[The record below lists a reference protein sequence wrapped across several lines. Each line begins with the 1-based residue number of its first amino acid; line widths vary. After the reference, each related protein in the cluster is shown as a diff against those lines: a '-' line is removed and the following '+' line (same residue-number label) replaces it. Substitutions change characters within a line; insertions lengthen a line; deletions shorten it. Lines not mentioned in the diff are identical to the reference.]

1 MTTIKELKQENL
13 IEIYLNIGLKWVRRI
28 IISPYEDF
36 GDYIEGTFVV
46 PQATIDHPFFA
57 SNIILY
63 NENVNVKNVFAWDVY
78 KNNLLYSKIINDY
91 KIKTDFFSWIKSG
104 VASSQNEM
112 ISKIKY
118 NKIKDIIE

>member
-13 IEIYLNIGLKWVRRI
+13 IEIYLNIGPKWVRRI
-28 IISPYEDF
+28 ITSSYEDC
-36 GDYIEGTFVV
+36 GDYIEGFYIV

-63 NENVNVKNVFAWDVY
+63 NENVNVKNIFAWDGY
-78 KNNLLYSKIINDY
+78 KNNFLYSKIINNY
-91 KIKTDFFSWIKSG
+91 KIRTNFFSWIKSG
-104 VASSQNEM
+104 VAFSQDEM